1 MISSPNVSKMYFD
14 LYLHTNVLIDGSVSN
29 SARQGKAFDRL
40 FHLFCPFVNLYVMS
54 YIYIYIW
61 HSFYLQWHVSL
72 TFFNYSCIIL
82 V

>member
-40 FHLFCPFVNLYVMS
+40 FRLFCPFVNLYVTD
-54 YIYIYIW
+54 I
-61 HSFYLQWHVSL
+61 HSCVSNL
-72 TFFNYSCIIL
+72 FNYSCIIL

>member
-40 FHLFCPFVNLYVMS
+40 FLLFLSLCKPICDVIYVTD
-54 YIYIYIW
+54 I
-61 HSFYLQWHVSL
+61 HSTYNDMCL
-72 TFFNYSCIIL
+72 
-82 V
+82 

>member
-14 LYLHTNVLIDGSVSN
+14 LYLHTNVLIDCSVS

-54 YIYIYIW
+54 YM
-61 HSFYLQWHVSL
+61 
-72 TFFNYSCIIL
+72 
-82 V
+82 